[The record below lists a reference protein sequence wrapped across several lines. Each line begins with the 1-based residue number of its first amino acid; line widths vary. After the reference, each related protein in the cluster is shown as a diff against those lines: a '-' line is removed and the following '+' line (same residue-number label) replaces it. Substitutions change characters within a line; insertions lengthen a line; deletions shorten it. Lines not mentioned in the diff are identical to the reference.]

1 MNKINPFDEFEFI
14 RNNARAYAQAKADVI
29 YMTEYRKSIKAELM
43 NDCDSKTQ
51 SASEAYAYA
60 HPKYKTHLEA
70 LKQSVA
76 RFEELRWGMVSAEA
90 KIEVWRSLEA
100 SSRMEGRASQ

>member
-1 MNKINPFDEFEFI
+1 MNKINPFEEFEFI

-29 YMTEYRKSIKAELM
+29 YMTEYRKTIKAELM

-60 HPKYKTHLEA
+60 HPKYKSHLQA
-70 LKQSVA
+70 LKESVA

-90 KIEVWRSLEA
+90 KIEAWRSLEA
-100 SSRMEGRASQ
+100 SARMEGRATQ